1 MFNPYRKLA
10 KLSLNRDRLSC
21 ISCRCMKLASRSAME
36 SASSANAGSR
46 ASMANLPPLIGL
58 TYPAPPVPSRK
69 DDLELGRKGVV
80 GREEGPL
87 WREAERCALPASM
100 ALSSPGNV
108 FAAEMAG
115 DENAWSKAWITA
127 SAGECTSVHVELL
140 MVDVPNAQGP
150 RGVADGARRVATSDA
165 DDGRQLA
172 RTRDQLS
179 ARMPCSQKAY
189 TPASTLYQSPP
200 PQKPESSRSPRISN
214 SVGHT
219 STPRPTLKPGVTL
232 PYVTVSAD

>member
-46 ASMANLPPLIGL
+46 ASMADLPPLIGL
-58 TYPAPPVPSRK
+58 TYPAPLVPSRK

-108 FAAEMAG
+108 FAAEMARDG
-115 DENAWSKAWITA
+115 DAWSKAWITV
-127 SAGECTSVHVELL
+127 SAGECASVHVELL
-140 MVDVPNAQGP
+140 MVGVPNAQGP
-150 RGVADGARRVATSDA
+150 RGVADGLGGWQQVTPTTGEGPVEREDALFPESLHTCLDAISIPSAPKTRVLKIASH
-165 DDGRQLA
+165 L
-172 RTRDQLS
+172 QLS
-179 ARMPCSQKAY
+179 RPYKYAQGHLNTRSY
-189 TPASTLYQSPP
+189 SPL
-200 PQKPESSRSPRISN
+200 R
-214 SVGHT
+214 
-219 STPRPTLKPGVTL
+219 
-232 PYVTVSAD
+232 YCFC

>member
-46 ASMANLPPLIGL
+46 ASMADLPPLIGL

-87 WREAERCALPASM
+87 WREAERCTLPASM
-100 ALSSPGNV
+100 AFSSPENV
-108 FAAEMAG
+108 FAAEMARDG
-115 DENAWSKAWITA
+115 DAWSKAWITV

-140 MVDVPNAQGP
+140 MVYVPNAQGR
-150 RGVADGARRVATSDA
+150 RGWARRVATTDA
-165 DDGRQLA
+165 DDGRQVA
-172 RTRDQLS
+172 RTRDQL
-179 ARMPCSQKAY
+179 ARGCPVPRKPTHLPRRY
-189 TPASTLYQSPP
+189 INPLRPKNQSPLDRLAP
-200 PQKPESSRSPRISN
+200 PTQSAIQ
-214 SVGHT
+214 V
-219 STPRPTLKPGVTL
+219 RPGP
-232 PYVTVSAD
+232 P

>member
-1 MFNPYRKLA
+1 VCGA
-10 KLSLNRDRLSC
+10 
-21 ISCRCMKLASRSAME
+21 
-36 SASSANAGSR
+36 
-46 ASMANLPPLIGL
+46 
-58 TYPAPPVPSRK
+58 PAP
-69 DDLELGRKGVV
+69 
-80 GREEGPL
+80 
-87 WREAERCALPASM
+87 WRPPPPPCALPASM

-115 DENAWSKAWITA
+115 DENAWSKAWIT
-127 SAGECTSVHVELL
+127 SVHVELL

-150 RGVADGARRVATSDA
+150 RGVADGARRVATRDA

-219 STPRPTLKPGVTL
+219 STPRATLKPGVTL